1 MIGNQFT
8 SASSCLP
15 EPCGA
20 TQQRSLHGAPMVV
33 RARYP
38 ARYLVAALL
47 LLLLCGPLAHARPL
61 ARTHDPKPL
70 LRRLQQSDSSC
81 WGNMAC
87 LDPSYTSS
95 NLTADPSSLAGAPPL
110 DTSAAGAI
118 FSVFSTT
125 SLTSTAALSV
135 RGGGACPLLV
145 LSGEQFGQLS
155 DLASLGSDIHGLY
168 PSDVGS
174 AVKACAN
181 VAPVL
186 SNNESYILGV
196 AAWDMPKP
204 TAGEPDAGKA
214 EKQVSMLGSS
224 MAICAAINPCDDAYV
239 FGFDVSGPN
248 VALCDHCRAWRGDT
262 DSSLR
267 FAPCQGPHTPVLH
280 VHSR

>member
-1 MIGNQFT
+1 M
-8 SASSCLP
+8 A
-15 EPCGA
+15 A
-20 TQQRSLHGAPMVV
+20 
-33 RARYP
+33 RACCIT
-38 ARYLVAALL
+38 AALL

-70 LRRLQQSDSSC
+70 LRRLQQSSNSC

-87 LDPSYTSS
+87 LDPSYAAT

-110 DTSAAGAI
+110 DTAAAGAI

-135 RGGGACPLLV
+135 RGGEPCPLLV
-145 LSGEQFGQLS
+145 LTGEQLGQLS
-155 DLASLGSDIHGLY
+155 EVASQGSEIDGLY

-181 VAPVL
+181 VAPML
-186 SNNESYILGV
+186 SDSDSYILGV

-224 MAICAAINPCDDAYV
+224 MAICAAINPCDDAYI
-239 FGFDVSGPN
+239 FGFDVSGSR
-248 VALCDHCRAWRGDT
+248 VALCDHCRAWRGDA
-262 DSSLR
+262 DSSLPALHAAR
-267 FAPCQGPHTPVLH
+267 YFVRWYGSTQLGPIHTAG
-280 VHSR
+280 